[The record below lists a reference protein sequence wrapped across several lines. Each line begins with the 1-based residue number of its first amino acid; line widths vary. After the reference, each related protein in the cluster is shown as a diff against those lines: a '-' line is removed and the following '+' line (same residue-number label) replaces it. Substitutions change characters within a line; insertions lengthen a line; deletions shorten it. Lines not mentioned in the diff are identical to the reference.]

1 MMLQAL
7 TVGKGRIPRDDL
19 CRQHANFTYTAPNQN
34 RLPSVFAIRHTGH
47 CTCCHSDCCLFLQK
61 EEERLRA
68 SIRRESQQ
76 RRMREKQHQRGLSS
90 SYLEPDRYDDEDE
103 GEEAI
108 SLAAIKSKYKG
119 GGGLR
124 GEIKKLFLRAHELN
138 NCINIFYLFLLM
150 QRSGRGS
157 THQTVMK
164 AQMMTR
170 LRG

>member
-1 MMLQAL
+1 MELDSMWCYKRQKKKRKKLKTQQQWLFPEIMTPLLNIINRPCWKQFNRGFIYFL
-7 TVGKGRIPRDDL
+7 TTSL
-19 CRQHANFTYTAPNQN
+19 ESTA
-34 RLPSVFAIRHTGH
+34 
-47 CTCCHSDCCLFLQK
+47 QK

-90 SYLEPDRYDDEDE
+90 SYLEPDRYDDEEE

-124 GEIKKLFLRAHELN
+124 GEDGVPRPLFSRDSLSKVWLA
-138 NCINIFYLFLLM
+138 
-150 QRSGRGS
+150 
-157 THQTVMK
+157 
-164 AQMMTR
+164 
-170 LRG
+170 

>member
-1 MMLQAL
+1 
-7 TVGKGRIPRDDL
+7 
-19 CRQHANFTYTAPNQN
+19 
-34 RLPSVFAIRHTGH
+34 
-47 CTCCHSDCCLFLQK
+47 
-61 EEERLRA
+61 
-68 SIRRESQQ
+68 
-76 RRMREKQHQRGLSS
+76 MREKQHQRGLSS

-124 GEIKKLFLRAHELN
+124 GKNFFFLRAHGFID
-138 NCINIFYLFLLM
+138 CINIFYLFLLM
-150 QRSGRGS
+150 QRSGQGS